1 MLFLLESG
9 IIAKRGTV
17 LILRKL
23 GIKGFTL
30 IEVII
35 VLMVLGVG
43 LTPLI
48 YFLSTG
54 TSINRDVKDKAVA
67 TNLARESMEMYRN
80 EPYTDLLQFAPIT
93 TESQVS
99 NFPDYSR
106 EVKFTQVQ
114 VGLYQ
119 VDVIV
124 KWFNNKRDVKIVTY
138 RADY

>member
-1 MLFLLESG
+1 MVRYYKSRNQVQM
-9 IIAKRGTV
+9 AKV
-17 LILRKL
+17 DN
-23 GIKGFTL
+23 GFTL

-35 VLMVLGVG
+35 VLMVLSIG

-48 YFLSTG
+48 YFFSAG
-54 TSINRDVKDKAVA
+54 TSINRNVKDAAVA
-67 TNLARESMEMYRN
+67 TNLAREAMELYKN
-80 EPYTDLLQFAPIT
+80 EPYANLSGFPPTN
-93 TESQVS
+93 TESPVS

-114 VGLYQ
+114 TGLYQ
-119 VDVIV
+119 VDVTV

>member
-1 MLFLLESG
+1 MKGREMVK
-9 IIAKRGTV
+9 KRENRTV
-17 LILRKL
+17 PR
-23 GIKGFTL
+23 GFTL

-48 YFLSTG
+48 YFLSAG
-54 TSINRDVKDKAVA
+54 TSINKDAKDKAVA

-114 VGLYQ
+114 AGLYQ